1 MSRVCELTG
10 KSYLRGNKVS
20 HSNRKTIKHSQ
31 VNLQSKRVWL
41 PSEGR
46 FVRMLLSTS
55 ALRTMTKLGVEKA
68 LRKALSKA
76 Q

>member
-1 MSRVCELTG
+1 MSRVCALTG
-10 KSYLRGNKVS
+10 KAYLRGNKVS

-31 VNLQSKRVWL
+31 VNLQSKRVWV

-68 LRKALSKA
+68 LRKALAKG